1 MRTVRTMKTGLDK
14 SRQRKVPC
22 RTIRIEEEIRK
33 GIAQQHGDLLS
44 ADERNAIVRK
54 EEKRLKKHSQA
65 ITRARIKILR
75 KKEAT
80 TLVQAVR
87 RGDYRKKSGEP
98 GPVPENKPALSGRA
112 FRAIDVSY

>member
-1 MRTVRTMKTGLDK
+1 MRTVRTLKTGLAK

-22 RTIRIEEEIRK
+22 RTILIEDEIRR
-33 GIAQQHGDLLS
+33 GIADEHGDLLS
-44 ADERNAIVRK
+44 KEERNTIVRK
-54 EEKRLKKHSQA
+54 EERRLKKHSLA
-65 ITRARIKILR
+65 ITKARIKILR

-87 RGDYRKKSGEP
+87 RGDYQEKGEEP
-98 GPVPENKPALSGRA
+98 GSVPEKKPALSGRG